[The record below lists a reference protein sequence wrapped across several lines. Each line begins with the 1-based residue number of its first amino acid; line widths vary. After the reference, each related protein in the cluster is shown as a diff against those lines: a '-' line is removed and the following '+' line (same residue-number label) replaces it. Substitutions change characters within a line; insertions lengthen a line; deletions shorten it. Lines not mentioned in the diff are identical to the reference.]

1 MTKGIVA
8 LGAFLG
14 AVAISI
20 CVFATMG
27 HALLISTIT
36 SPDNTY
42 VVNLSGRKSRP
53 VLPIIEHAVYVD
65 LFRHGQPIMRGRKL
79 HSGDWFDPAFENL
92 YPEYSWENIS
102 TLKFHRG
109 KEPEQSWDTLNVT
122 NNTSKTIKFLRVQ
135 ARELFLL
142 FDLRAQAHTKLS
154 AFPQTWLAGIM
165 VEGEFEDGKP
175 IPRTLVEFL
184 IERDMKGP
192 FTYEVAIN
200 EGGPTVTSPQ
210 LLEYRPE

>member
-8 LGAFLG
+8 LGAFVG

-27 HALLISTIT
+27 QAPLISTIT

-53 VLPIIEHAVYVD
+53 LLPIIEHAVYVD
-65 LFRHGQPIMRGRKL
+65 LFRHSQPIMRGRKL

-92 YPEYSWENIS
+92 YPHHSWENTS

-109 KEPEQSWDTLNVT
+109 NEPDQGRDTLNVT

-135 ARELFLL
+135 AGELFLL
-142 FDLRAQAHTKLS
+142 FDLKAQDQTKLS
-154 AFPQTWLAGIM
+154 AFPRTWLAGII
-165 VEGEFEDGKP
+165 VEGEFEDGKR
-175 IPRTLVEFL
+175 IPRKVVEFL

-192 FTYEVAIN
+192 FTYHVTIN

-210 LLEYRPE
+210 LPEYRPE